1 MNELPIEHLSY
12 SAISTFLSNPYKFKK
27 TYILKVYDDQ
37 TSPSA
42 IVGKAFHKVA
52 ELFFSGM
59 ELNLAMEKG
68 FQLIEEQKDENIN
81 YGKTGSREQILKDFT
96 SVVEMFFAEFDAKI
110 LGKVLDTEKKIL
122 TNFSYEDQEFPVPMK
137 AVVDLVSE
145 KGNELYIWDFKTTS
159 KFSEVEKE
167 NPAFILQSIC
177 NYFAVKEEYKRT
189 PKKMI
194 FIEIKT
200 SKNKD
205 GSSQIQFYEIDFAK
219 SIQYFAFFTKIYVS
233 IIRALLNPDFE
244 FLPNFRDMISGQE
257 SWEDFSLGVMDF
269 EMPTQVEHQSPI
281 KRNIEKE
288 VIYRESVA
296 SNKINENL
304 PDKDKIIAK
313 MREFGVPLSFSETFE
328 GKNITLHTFF
338 VSRAVKMN
346 TILQF
351 EKDLMLALKTKSIR
365 ILAPIAG
372 TEKIGIELPN
382 KVQNFESAENYFSES
397 SDCKFPVGLNV
408 FNDPIYFDF
417 STSATPHLLIA
428 GATGGGKSVFLNVL
442 IRALLKK
449 NEFDL
454 ILVDPK
460 ETEFAEFKRESK
472 VLHYS
477 TEIAMADSALKF
489 LVDEMRSRFKKLS
502 DLGFKDIS
510 ELQKSGATMRRIAVI
525 IDEVADLFLDDE
537 FTEVEKNITRLAQ
550 KSRAVGIHLILAT
563 QRPSVD
569 VITGKLKANFT
580 SRIAFMTAT
589 KVDSKVILDQN
600 GAEQLIGNGD
610 LLFMTPT
617 EKEPLRL
624 QSFY

>member
-1 MNELPIEHLSY
+1 
-12 SAISTFLSNPYKFKK
+12 
-27 TYILKVYDDQ
+27 
-37 TSPSA
+37 
-42 IVGKAFHKVA
+42 
-52 ELFFSGM
+52 
-59 ELNLAMEKG
+59 
-68 FQLIEEQKDENIN
+68 
-81 YGKTGSREQILKDFT
+81 
-96 SVVEMFFAEFDAKI
+96 
-110 LGKVLDTEKKIL
+110 
-122 TNFSYEDQEFPVPMK
+122 
-137 AVVDLVSE
+137 
-145 KGNELYIWDFKTTS
+145 
-159 KFSEVEKE
+159 
-167 NPAFILQSIC
+167 
-177 NYFAVKEEYKRT
+177 
-189 PKKMI
+189 
-194 FIEIKT
+194 
-200 SKNKD
+200 
-205 GSSQIQFYEIDFAK
+205 
-219 SIQYFAFFTKIYVS
+219 
-233 IIRALLNPDFE
+233 
-244 FLPNFRDMISGQE
+244 
-257 SWEDFSLGVMDF
+257 
-269 EMPTQVEHQSPI
+269 
-281 KRNIEKE
+281 
-288 VIYRESVA
+288 VA

-382 KVQNFESAENYFSES
+382 KVQSFESAENYFSES

-408 FNDPIYFDF
+408 FNNPIYFDF

-477 TEIAMADSALKF
+477 TEITMADSALKF